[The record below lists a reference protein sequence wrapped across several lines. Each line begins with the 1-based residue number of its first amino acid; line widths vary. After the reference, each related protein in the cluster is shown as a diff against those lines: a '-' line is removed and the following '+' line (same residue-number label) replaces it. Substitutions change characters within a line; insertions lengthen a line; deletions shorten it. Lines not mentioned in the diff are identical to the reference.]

1 MFAGNAAGQY
11 LPPMVVYKSESICRE
26 WVRGVRGGG
35 LRQMLFMNTQKMV
48 GLIQEHLKFVFL
60 KQFLSSTENRNR
72 KVVLIGD
79 NLESHF
85 FPSVIQECI
94 YKS

>member
-1 MFAGNAAGQY
+1 MGKG
-11 LPPMVVYKSESICRE
+11 
-26 WVRGVRGGG
+26 GGGGGG

-48 GLIQEHLKFVFL
+48 GLIQEHLKCVFL

-72 KVVLIGD
+72 KVVLIGG
-79 NLESHF
+79 NLGSHF